1 MAGCG
6 QAKAQAHPKKARFV
20 ATFAVL
26 ERVLVIQDPLSPH
39 VTNFLYTF
47 IGRFGQGAKKEGLI
61 EGERGAP
68 VTVKTAKCKEAE
80 IAPKPKKPKE
90 PKEKAV
96 FMEHG
101 ESH

>member
-1 MAGCG
+1 MCL
-6 QAKAQAHPKKARFV
+6 
-20 ATFAVL
+20 VL
-26 ERVLVIQDPLSPH
+26 ETITTFTDLFEANSPASGLC
-39 VTNFLYTF
+39 F
-47 IGRFGQGAKKEGLI
+47 GWFGQGAKKEGLI